1 MINNENEEEKFE
13 NLNEE
18 NENDDNKKKEENEEE
33 DPIYVMTVEL
43 EKGKSE
49 SIKIYANSKPDEL
62 AFSFCKKYNLDFS
75 SLSYLST
82 QIKNLIENLSN
93 GNDNN
98 NEPIEEVDEENP
110 SSEGQS
116 KKFISST
123 NSANLSP
130 GFINNKKE
138 VQVDPNIN
146 NYYYHLFQRKINNEK
161 GIKDNNDNKSY
172 AVNSLFNRFEYK
184 NYIMERFNNKNN
196 NIHNN
201 NINNINSD
209 SHKKDNKNLK
219 NINKHNVNN
228 QGNNNEMKS
237 NLSGNIEFYKN
248 RENIFSYQKFFD
260 EFKNNIINKNNER
273 DSHLYRQDSYSKR
286 LDIEFNTENN
296 ISHKNDFILPK
307 EKRINKTTINLD
319 NDLTIMKNKKNFNQ
333 FLNNCNLLDEIY
345 QNKVEDASIF
355 QIKNNQNYTGQLINR
370 GNDVSNLKSKFNF
383 NDNEMKNKKKT
394 QLKNSNSFQKKS
406 NNLNNNNLISLTKTP
421 PIHQSKKNN
430 KSIPKIKNSNRNNKK
445 SYQDYFKNNNNE
457 NRDSNLI
464 NYNDNNEQMNDN
476 TFEQNID
483 MSFKK
488 LFKIFD
494 SDNDGLINILSM
506 ETKSI
511 PITIFNLLS
520 PIIEKIKNRNKD
532 MKEIEFINCGKKL
545 FSHLSFNERRALLN
559 FINNI

>member
-13 NLNEE
+13 NINEE
-18 NENDDNKKKEENEEE
+18 NENGDNKKKEENEEE

-75 SLSYLST
+75 SLSYLSN

-93 GNDNN
+93 GNENN

-116 KKFISST
+116 KKFISNT

-130 GFINNKKE
+130 GFINNKNE
-138 VQVDPNIN
+138 NQVEPNIN

-161 GIKDNNDNKSY
+161 GIKDNNENKFYSI
-172 AVNSLFNRFEYK
+172 NSLFNRFEYK
-184 NYIMERFNNKNN
+184 NYIMERFNIK
-196 NIHNN
+196 NN
-201 NINNINSD
+201 NINNNNNEN
-209 SHKKDNKNLK
+209 HKKENKSLK
-219 NINKHNVNN
+219 NINKQNINN
-228 QGNNNEMKS
+228 QGNNIEMKS

-248 RENIFSYQKFFD
+248 RENIFSFQKFFD

-286 LDIEFNTENN
+286 LDIEFDTENN

-307 EKRINKTTINLD
+307 EKRINKTNINLD
-319 NDLTIMKNKKNFNQ
+319 NDLTIMKNKKNLNK

-345 QNKVEDASIF
+345 QNKIEDASIF
-355 QIKNNQNYTGQLINR
+355 QIKNYQNNTDQLINKR
-370 GNDVSNLKSKFNF
+370 NDISNLKSKFNF
-383 NDNEMKNKKKT
+383 NDNDMKNKRIKK
-394 QLKNSNSFQKKS
+394 LKNSNSFQKKS
-406 NNLNNNNLISLTKTP
+406 NNLNNNNLYSLTKTP
-421 PIHQSKKNN
+421 QNQQSKKNN
-430 KSIPKIKNSNRNNKK
+430 KSIQKIKNSNKK
-445 SYQDYFKNNNNE
+445 SYQCYFKSNNTE
-457 NRDSNLI
+457 NKDSNLV
-464 NYNDNNEQMNDN
+464 NYNNKNEEIYEN
-476 TFEQNID
+476 TFNQNID
-483 MSFKK
+483 ISFKK
-488 LFKIFD
+488 LFTIFD

-506 ETKSI
+506 ETKCI

-520 PIIEKIKNRNKD
+520 PIIDNIKNRNKD

-545 FSHLSFNERRALLN
+545 FSNLSFNERRALLN

>member
-13 NLNEE
+13 NINEE
-18 NENDDNKKKEENEEE
+18 NENGDNKKKEENEEE

-75 SLSYLST
+75 SLSYLSN

-93 GNDNN
+93 GNENN

-116 KKFISST
+116 KKFISNT

-130 GFINNKKE
+130 GFINNKNE
-138 VQVDPNIN
+138 NQVEPNIN

-161 GIKDNNDNKSY
+161 GIKDNNENKFYSI
-172 AVNSLFNRFEYK
+172 NSLFNRFEYK
-184 NYIMERFNNKNN
+184 NYIMERFNIK
-196 NIHNN
+196 NN
-201 NINNINSD
+201 NINNNNNNEN
-209 SHKKDNKNLK
+209 HKKENKSLK
-219 NINKHNVNN
+219 NINKENINN
-228 QGNNNEMKS
+228 QGNNIEMKS

-248 RENIFSYQKFFD
+248 REKIFSYEKFFD

-286 LDIEFNTENN
+286 LDIEFDTENN

-319 NDLTIMKNKKNFNQ
+319 NDLTIMKNKKNLNK
-333 FLNNCNLLDEIY
+333 FLNNCHLLDEIY
-345 QNKVEDASIF
+345 QNKIEDASIF
-355 QIKNNQNYTGQLINR
+355 QIKNYQNNTDQLINKR
-370 GNDVSNLKSKFNF
+370 KDISNLKSKFNF
-383 NDNEMKNKKKT
+383 NDNDMKNKRIKK
-394 QLKNSNSFQKKS
+394 LKNSNSFQKKS
-406 NNLNNNNLISLTKTP
+406 NNLNNNNLYSLTKTP
-421 PIHQSKKNN
+421 QNQQSKKNN
-430 KSIPKIKNSNRNNKK
+430 KSIQKIKNSNKK
-445 SYQDYFKNNNNE
+445 SYQCYFKSNNTE
-457 NRDSNLI
+457 NKDSNLV
-464 NYNDNNEQMNDN
+464 NYNNKNEEIYEN
-476 TFEQNID
+476 TFNQNID
-483 MSFKK
+483 ISFKK
-488 LFKIFD
+488 LFTIFD

-506 ETKSI
+506 ETKCI

-520 PIIEKIKNRNKD
+520 PIIDNIKNRNKD

-545 FSHLSFNERRALLN
+545 FSNLSFNERRALLN

>member
-13 NLNEE
+13 NINEE
-18 NENDDNKKKEENEEE
+18 NENGDNKKKEENEEE

-75 SLSYLST
+75 SLSYLSN

-93 GNDNN
+93 GNENN

-116 KKFISST
+116 KKFISNT

-130 GFINNKKE
+130 GFINNKNE
-138 VQVDPNIN
+138 NQVEPNIN

-161 GIKDNNDNKSY
+161 GIKDNNENKFYSI
-172 AVNSLFNRFEYK
+172 NSLFNRFEYK
-184 NYIMERFNNKNN
+184 NYIMERFNIK
-196 NIHNN
+196 NN
-201 NINNINSD
+201 NINNNNNEN
-209 SHKKDNKNLK
+209 HKKENKSLK
-219 NINKHNVNN
+219 NINKQNINN
-228 QGNNNEMKS
+228 QGNNIEMKS

-248 RENIFSYQKFFD
+248 RENIFSFQKFFD

-286 LDIEFNTENN
+286 LDIDFDTENN

-307 EKRINKTTINLD
+307 EKRINKTNINLD
-319 NDLTIMKNKKNFNQ
+319 NDLTIMKNKKNLNK

-345 QNKVEDASIF
+345 QNKIEDASIF
-355 QIKNNQNYTGQLINR
+355 QIKNYQNNTDQLINKR
-370 GNDVSNLKSKFNF
+370 NDISNLKSKFNF
-383 NDNEMKNKKKT
+383 NDNDMKNKRIKK
-394 QLKNSNSFQKKS
+394 LKNSNSFQKKS
-406 NNLNNNNLISLTKTP
+406 NNLNNNNLYSLTKTP
-421 PIHQSKKNN
+421 QNQQSKKNN
-430 KSIPKIKNSNRNNKK
+430 KSIQKIKNSNKK
-445 SYQDYFKNNNNE
+445 SYQCYFKSNNTE
-457 NRDSNLI
+457 NKDSNLV
-464 NYNDNNEQMNDN
+464 NYNNKNEEIYEN
-476 TFEQNID
+476 TFNQNID
-483 MSFKK
+483 ISFKK
-488 LFKIFD
+488 LFTIFD

-506 ETKSI
+506 ETKCI

-520 PIIEKIKNRNKD
+520 PIIDNIKNRNKD

-545 FSHLSFNERRALLN
+545 FSNLSFNERRALLN

>member
-13 NLNEE
+13 NINEE
-18 NENDDNKKKEENEEE
+18 NENGDNKKKEENEEE

-75 SLSYLST
+75 SLSYLSN

-93 GNDNN
+93 GNENN

-116 KKFISST
+116 KKFISNT

-130 GFINNKKE
+130 GFINNKNE
-138 VQVDPNIN
+138 NQVEPNIN

-161 GIKDNNDNKSY
+161 GIKDNNENKFYSI
-172 AVNSLFNRFEYK
+172 NSLFNKFEYK
-184 NYIMERFNNKNN
+184 NYIMERFNIK
-196 NIHNN
+196 NN
-201 NINNINSD
+201 NINNNNNEN
-209 SHKKDNKNLK
+209 HKKENKSLK
-219 NINKHNVNN
+219 NINKQNINN
-228 QGNNNEMKS
+228 QGNNIEMKS

-248 RENIFSYQKFFD
+248 RENIFSFQKFFD

-286 LDIEFNTENN
+286 LDIDFDTENN

-307 EKRINKTTINLD
+307 EKRINKTNINLD
-319 NDLTIMKNKKNFNQ
+319 NDLTIMKNKKNLNK

-345 QNKVEDASIF
+345 QNKIEDASIF
-355 QIKNNQNYTGQLINR
+355 QIKNYQNNTDQLINKR
-370 GNDVSNLKSKFNF
+370 NDISNLKSKFNF
-383 NDNEMKNKKKT
+383 NDNDMKNKRIKK
-394 QLKNSNSFQKKS
+394 LKNSNSFQKKS
-406 NNLNNNNLISLTKTP
+406 NNLNNNNLYSLTKTP
-421 PIHQSKKNN
+421 QNQQSKKNN
-430 KSIPKIKNSNRNNKK
+430 KSIQKIKNSNKK
-445 SYQDYFKNNNNE
+445 SYQCYFKSNNTE
-457 NRDSNLI
+457 NKDSNLV
-464 NYNDNNEQMNDN
+464 NYNNKNEEIYEN
-476 TFEQNID
+476 TFNQNID
-483 MSFKK
+483 ISFKK
-488 LFKIFD
+488 LFTIFD

-506 ETKSI
+506 ETKCI

-520 PIIEKIKNRNKD
+520 PIIDNIKNRNKD

-545 FSHLSFNERRALLN
+545 FSNLSFNERRALLN

>member
-13 NLNEE
+13 NINEE
-18 NENDDNKKKEENEEE
+18 NENGDNKKKEENEEE

-49 SIKIYANSKPDEL
+49 SIKIYSNSKPEEL

-75 SLSYLST
+75 SLSYLSN

-93 GNDNN
+93 GNENN

-116 KKFISST
+116 KKFISNT

-130 GFINNKKE
+130 GFINNKNE
-138 VQVDPNIN
+138 NQVEPNIN

-161 GIKDNNDNKSY
+161 GIKDNNENKFYSI
-172 AVNSLFNRFEYK
+172 NSLFNRFEYK
-184 NYIMERFNNKNN
+184 NYIMERFNIK
-196 NIHNN
+196 NN
-201 NINNINSD
+201 NINNNNNEN
-209 SHKKDNKNLK
+209 HKKENKSLK
-219 NINKHNVNN
+219 NINKQNINN
-228 QGNNNEMKS
+228 QGNNIEMKS

-248 RENIFSYQKFFD
+248 RENIFSFQKFFD

-286 LDIEFNTENN
+286 LDIEFDTENN

-333 FLNNCNLLDEIY
+333 FLNNCNILDEIY
-345 QNKVEDASIF
+345 QNKIEDASIF
-355 QIKNNQNYTGQLINR
+355 QIKNYQNNTGQSINK
-370 GNDVSNLKSKFNF
+370 GNDISNLKSKFNF
-383 NDNEMKNKKKT
+383 NDNDIKNKRIT

-406 NNLNNNNLISLTKTP
+406 NNLNNNNSLTKTP
-421 PIHQSKKNN
+421 PNQHSKKTN

-445 SYQDYFKNNNNE
+445 NYQDYFKNNNNNNE
-457 NRDSNLI
+457 NKDSNII
-464 NYNDNNEQMNDN
+464 NYNDKNEQINEN
-476 TFEQNID
+476 TINQNID
-483 MSFKK
+483 ISFKK

-520 PIIEKIKNRNKD
+520 PIIESIKNRNKD

-545 FSHLSFNERRALLN
+545 VSNLSFNERRALFN

>member
-13 NLNEE
+13 NINEE
-18 NENDDNKKKEENEEE
+18 NENGDNKKKEENEEE

-75 SLSYLST
+75 SLTYLSN

-93 GNDNN
+93 GNENN

-116 KKFISST
+116 KKFISNT

-130 GFINNKKE
+130 GFINNKNE
-138 VQVDPNIN
+138 NQVEPNIN

-161 GIKDNNDNKSY
+161 GIKGNNDNKFYSI
-172 AVNSLFNRFEYK
+172 NSLFNRFEYK
-184 NYIMERFNNKNN
+184 NYIMERFNIK
-196 NIHNN
+196 NN
-201 NINNINSD
+201 NINNNNNEN
-209 SHKKDNKNLK
+209 HKKENKSLK
-219 NINKHNVNN
+219 NINKQNINN
-228 QGNNNEMKS
+228 QGNNIEMKS

-248 RENIFSYQKFFD
+248 RENIFSFQKFFD

-286 LDIEFNTENN
+286 LDIEFDTENN

-307 EKRINKTTINLD
+307 EKRINKTNINLD
-319 NDLTIMKNKKNFNQ
+319 NDLTIMKNKKNLNK

-345 QNKVEDASIF
+345 QNKIEDASIF
-355 QIKNNQNYTGQLINR
+355 QIKNYQNNTDQLINKR
-370 GNDVSNLKSKFNF
+370 NDISNLKSKFNF
-383 NDNEMKNKKKT
+383 NDNDMKNKRIKK
-394 QLKNSNSFQKKS
+394 LKNSNSFQKKS
-406 NNLNNNNLISLTKTP
+406 NNLNNNNLYSLTKTP
-421 PIHQSKKNN
+421 QNQQSKKNN
-430 KSIPKIKNSNRNNKK
+430 KSIQKIKNSNKK
-445 SYQDYFKNNNNE
+445 SYQCYFKSNNTE
-457 NRDSNLI
+457 NKDSNLV
-464 NYNDNNEQMNDN
+464 NYNNKNEEIYEN
-476 TFEQNID
+476 TFNQNID
-483 MSFKK
+483 ISFKK
-488 LFKIFD
+488 LFTIFD

-506 ETKSI
+506 ETKCI

-520 PIIEKIKNRNKD
+520 PIIDNIKNRNKD

-545 FSHLSFNERRALLN
+545 FSNLSFNERRALLN